1 IEVKSQQ
8 GILLAVISLA
18 CLGCVYAFCLCC
30 KKSSIIRQEDNIL
43 YEQNENFS
51 NERNSHVVIQ
61 PEKVIRPN
69 QVPSTSRKST
79 AKLINPTNTGKIHC
93 SYQNFPNRAGGIYE
107 PTYVDPIPDFL
118 YANEDD
124 AEIDVGTY
132 ENVILTTE
140 VQHDS
145 EDSYD
150 YENSGFLANRPEESE
165 YVNNTVDEN

>member
-1 IEVKSQQ
+1 MIEVKSQQ

-18 CLGCVYAFCLCC
+18 SLGCVYAFCLCC
-30 KKSSIIRQEDNIL
+30 KKRTIIRQEDNIL
-43 YEQNENFS
+43 YDQNES
-51 NERNSHVVIQ
+51 DEHNSHVVIQ
-61 PEKVIRPN
+61 PEKVIRPH
-69 QVPSTSRKST
+69 QEPSTSTKST
-79 AKLINPTNTGKIHC
+79 SMLTSPTNTGKIHC
-93 SYQNFPNRAGGIYE
+93 SYQNFPNRGGIYE

-124 AEIDVGTY
+124 EEMDMGTY

-150 YENSGFLANRPEESE
+150 YENSNFLANRPEESE
-165 YVNNTVDEN
+165 YANNES

>member
-1 IEVKSQQ
+1 MIEVKSQQ

-18 CLGCVYAFCLCC
+18 SLGCVYAFCLCC
-30 KKSSIIRQEDNIL
+30 KKRTIIRQEDNIL
-43 YEQNENFS
+43 YDQNES
-51 NERNSHVVIQ
+51 DEHNSHVVIQ
-61 PEKVIRPN
+61 PEKVIRPH
-69 QVPSTSRKST
+69 QEPSTSTKST
-79 AKLINPTNTGKIHC
+79 SMLTSPTNSKIHC
-93 SYQNFPNRAGGIYE
+93 SYQNFPNRGGIYE

-124 AEIDVGTY
+124 EEMDMGTY

-150 YENSGFLANRPEESE
+150 YENSNFLANRPEESE
-165 YVNNTVDEN
+165 YANNES